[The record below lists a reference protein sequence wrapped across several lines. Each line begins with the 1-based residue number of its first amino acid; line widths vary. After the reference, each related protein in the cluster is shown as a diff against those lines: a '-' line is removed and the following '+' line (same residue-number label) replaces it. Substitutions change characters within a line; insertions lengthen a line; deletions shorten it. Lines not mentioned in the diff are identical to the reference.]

1 MTVINTNMNA
11 QLTANSLMKNER
23 AMTQTME
30 RLSTGLRINSAA
42 DETVQAPDEANA
54 SSLISMVGGDDRV
67 QQQLVRD
74 DAGGA
79 LRLLYEQQAHEA
91 HDGAAQGAG
100 AAPEQRVHRVPHA
113 VVLQREGEG

>member
-1 MTVINTNMNA
+1 LGSGLGLGLGLGLGSGLGLGLGSGSG
-11 QLTANSLMKNER
+11 LTALEEHR
-23 AMTQTME
+23 E
-30 RLSTGLRINSAA
+30 HGR
-42 DETVQAPDEANA
+42 
-54 SSLISMVGGDDRV
+54 
-67 QQQLVRD
+67 QQLVRD